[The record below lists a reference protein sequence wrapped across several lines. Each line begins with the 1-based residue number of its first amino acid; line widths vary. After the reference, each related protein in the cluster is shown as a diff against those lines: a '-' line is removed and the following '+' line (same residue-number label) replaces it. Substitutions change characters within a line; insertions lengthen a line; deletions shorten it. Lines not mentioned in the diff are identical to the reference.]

1 MDIFSDQF
9 AGYLRQMLHGA
20 VITIELFMSGFVLA
34 LIFGTAAGITG
45 SVSQSMIVQGIYR
58 VYLSI
63 ITGVPS
69 LLIIFLAMLALWWFA
84 WAPWQKRE
92 KPGEEVDPDG
102 DDTSP

>member
-9 AGYLRQMLHGA
+9 AGYIRQMLHGA

-45 SVSQSMIVQGIYR
+45 SLSQSIIVQGIYR

-69 LLIIFLAMLALWWFA
+69 LLIIFLI
-84 WAPWQKRE
+84 
-92 KPGEEVDPDG
+92 
-102 DDTSP
+102 